1 MTQNPLFVNK
11 AMGLWAEFNGYPNL
25 AKFLSDN
32 FSFYGTLGAIGI
44 GLPLTISL
52 IKSLFG
58 GGSTP
63 PQSVQQVPMQGYQ
76 PLAYAPKGITERGLI
91 VG

>member
-1 MTQNPLFVNK
+1 MKKNPFFINK
-11 AMGLWAEFNGYPNL
+11 AMSIWAMSNGFNSL
-25 AKFLSDN
+25 ADFLGSN
-32 FSFYGTLGAIGI
+32 GAFYGTIGAIGI

-58 GGSTP
+58 GSSN
-63 PQSVQQVPMQGYQ
+63 PQQPVQQAPLQGYQ
-76 PLAYAPKGITERGLI
+76 PLAYAPRGITERGLI

>member
-1 MTQNPLFVNK
+1 MKKNPFFINK
-11 AMGLWAEFNGYPNL
+11 AMSIWAMFNGFNSL
-25 AKFLSDN
+25 ADFLGSN
-32 FSFYGTLGAIGI
+32 GAFYGTLGAIGI

-58 GGSTP
+58 GSKS
-63 PQSVQQVPMQGYQ
+63 PQAVQQAPMQDYQ
-76 PLAYAPKGITERGLI
+76 PMAYAPRGITERGLI